1 MTKTYAGLSAESPQS
16 SGKGRIPL
24 IMLLPDGAGS
34 GTQRIHHLVNLVKRS
49 DHRETLLIEPRSI
62 GLKSIMH
69 QIQLGLQ
76 NLVVTLEN
84 ANLNPHDCHNPIFTP
99 GIFSGVGKQNE
110 AARTKSAYS
119 DEGSSPQILPKR
131 RSGTHFP
138 RFNQV

>member
-1 MTKTYAGLSAESPQS
+1 MTHHLNTKTTDYSLLPEVCYLMTKTYAGLSAESPQS

-24 IMLLPDGAGS
+24 IMLLPDGVGS

-76 NLVVTLEN
+76 NTVVTLEN
-84 ANLNPHDCHNPIFTP
+84 ANLNPHDPH
-99 GIFSGVGKQNE
+99 
-110 AARTKSAYS
+110 
-119 DEGSSPQILPKR
+119 GSTR
-131 RSGTHFP
+131 RRERLLT
-138 RFNQV
+138 RI